1 MTLHYSRAP
10 TTIGPLLS
18 IRSLGVRTPHSCGRQ
33 SSSRSIH
40 TRGYLPHQS
49 RVSHSTGEGSRRY
62 NHNMLLWPVHSAGAH
77 TTRIICICRLLAT
90 WFGRCRR
97 VGLSTKRRP
106 EPTRLQLLAAKETQP
121 VSSSKSRVLT
131 PRSLLM
137 ETILQAAIFRGG
149 GCGCQAALDRQL
161 LAAVPAAATYPRAAL
176 VH

>member
-1 MTLHYSRAP
+1 MVHCCRFAALASERLTRVGDNHLVDPSIHEGISRTSLGCP
-10 TTIGPLLS
+10 TVQERGADGTIITCYCGLS
-18 IRSLGVRTPHSCGRQ
+18 ILQARTP
-33 SSSRSIH
+33 
-40 TRGYLPHQS
+40 L
-49 RVSHSTGEGSRRY
+49 VSYALG
-62 NHNMLLWPVHSAGAH
+62 
-77 TTRIICICRLLAT
+77 LLAT

-97 VGLSTKRRP
+97 VGLSTTRRP